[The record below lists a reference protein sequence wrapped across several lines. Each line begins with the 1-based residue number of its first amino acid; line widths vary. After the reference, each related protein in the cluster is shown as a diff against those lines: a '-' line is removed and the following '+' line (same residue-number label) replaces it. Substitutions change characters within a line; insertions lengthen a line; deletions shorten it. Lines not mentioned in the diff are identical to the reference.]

1 VAGYGSGI
9 SCHCLPFTNSLPGRT
24 ACRPGEA
31 ERLMFLNPVG
41 LLSELPNGPQDRV
54 RSMLRR
60 DKVASLASGCACN
73 LAVVTDHRIG
83 NAVLNDG
90 FCSHELINLED
101 QSRVTAND
109 IWPAEAV
116 QRVLDESQT

>member
-1 VAGYGSGI
+1 MA
-9 SCHCLPFTNSLPGRT
+9 LKT
-24 ACRPGEA
+24 AC
-31 ERLMFLNPVG
+31 
-41 LLSELPNGPQDRV
+41 DRCCDGTKWRV
-54 RSMLRR
+54 WPA
-60 DKVASLASGCACN
+60 DVPAN